1 MTNYWYETGRKL
13 NKKERF
19 NYVNNRIDSA
29 VAGDS
34 EIAGKVTALETT
46 VGNAETSD
54 TLVYDVADIKNYIT
68 EILTANRLTDPRANQ
83 GGDGQT

>member
-1 MTNYWYETGRKL
+1 MTNYWNETGRKL

-46 VGNAETSD
+46 VGDAETSD
-54 TLVYDVADIKNYIT
+54 TLVYDVADIKDYIT
-68 EILTANRLTDPRANQ
+68 EILTANSSLTDPRANK
-83 GGDGQT
+83 GSNG